1 MASTANEYLDSC
13 EAAAVPRPGEPT
25 TLTELRS
32 RGRDRFGE
40 VGFPSVKEE
49 EWRYTNVAP
58 LARRGFRPVSGQGA
72 VTAERVEE
80 LSYEGCD
87 RLVFVDGQLAPQH
100 TRIGEL
106 PEHTWVGSLSEA
118 LQAGVH
124 PVPDHVGRH
133 ASLEK
138 GAFVALNT
146 ALFEDGV
153 AIVVPR
159 GAVLERPIQVIH
171 LASSEAEGRAI
182 YTRNLF
188 VASELSQATVIESY
202 CGDASDYFHC
212 VVSEHVGE
220 ASSHFDHYKL
230 QRESQAAFH
239 IATQQTW
246 LGRSAVFRSH
256 NISLGGGLVR
266 SDINAIL
273 DGEGVHCTLD
283 GLYVATDEQ
292 LVDTQMRV
300 EHAKPHCDS
309 HELYKGILDGR
320 ARAVFNGRIYVHE
333 DAQKTDAKQTNRNLL
348 LSPDALVNSNPQLE
362 IFADDVRCTH
372 GSTVGQLDD
381 DAIFY
386 LRSRGI
392 GEQAARSLLTFAFAG
407 EVAEGIR
414 VDAVRDELEEFLFG
428 RLASGEVVRQ
438 AI

>member
-1 MASTANEYLDSC
+1 MASTAKEYLESC
-13 EAAAVPRPGEPT
+13 EAAAAPRPGEPT

-32 RGRDRFGE
+32 RGRERFGA
-40 VGFPSVKEE
+40 VGFPSAKEE

-58 LARRGFRPVSGQGA
+58 LARRGFRPVGGQGEVSA
-72 VTAERVEE
+72 ARVDE

-87 RLVFVDGQLAPQH
+87 RLVFVDGLLASKH
-100 TRIGEL
+100 TRLGEL
-106 PEHTWVGSLSEA
+106 PKDTWVGSLSEA

-124 PVPDHVGRH
+124 PVADQLGRH
-133 ASLEK
+133 ASLEE

-146 ALFEDGV
+146 ALFEDGLV
-153 AIVVPR
+153 VVVPR
-159 GAVLERPIQVIH
+159 GAVLERPIQVIY
-171 LASSEAEGRAI
+171 LASGEAEGKAI

-188 VASELSQATVIESY
+188 VACELSQATVIESY
-202 CGDASDYFHC
+202 AGDASEYFHC
-212 VVSEHVGE
+212 VVSEHIGE
-220 ASSHFDHYKL
+220 SGSHFDHYKL
-230 QRESQAAFH
+230 QRESHAAFH

-246 LGRSAVFRSH
+246 LGRSSVFRSH

-266 SDINAIL
+266 NDVNAIL
-273 DGEGVHCTLD
+273 DGEGVDCTLD
-283 GLYVATDEQ
+283 GLYVATDDQ
-292 LVDTQMRV
+292 LVDTHMRV

-348 LSPDALVNSNPQLE
+348 LSSEALVNSNPQLE

-372 GSTVGQLDD
+372 GSTVGQLDE

-392 GEQAARSLLTFAFAG
+392 GEQAARSLLTYAFAS

-414 VDAVRDELEEFLFG
+414 VDAVRNELEEFLFG

-438 AI
+438 AV